1 MVAPEVA
8 TAAAQ
13 LAGHA
18 VVLKV
23 NTEKLPE
30 LASRYR
36 VQGIPNFVVF
46 DHGAVVRQQAGAMRA
61 ADLVRL
67 VPGARAA

>member
-1 MVAPEVA
+1 
-8 TAAAQ
+8 
-13 LAGHA
+13 
-18 VVLKV
+18 VLKV
-23 NTEKLPE
+23 NTETLPE